1 MKFEPNLSIGECV
14 VSYFLMM
21 AVIII
26 AGFIGQWWIA
36 GFGLLLFLRGITG
49 FCAIKAMLN
58 TSKA

>member
-1 MKFEPNLSIGECV
+1 MKIEPNLSIGECV

-26 AGFIGQWWIA
+26 GGFIGQWWLA

-49 FCAIKAMLN
+49 FCAIKALRAAN
-58 TSKA
+58 